1 MNYQK
6 IISCY
11 IRDLNK
17 LQQYMLNKTIFSIT
31 IGGGSPSIIKK
42 KVLKE
47 LIEYIFKNYKLSK
60 KVEISIETNP
70 EDINKKKLEQYKKI
84 GINRICIGVQ
94 SFSNNELKYLG
105 RKYRKKKAIDSILTS
120 SDYFDNIGIDLLFGI
135 PGSKKETF
143 EKQLYFTRGLPVKH
157 ISLYEFNFQNR
168 KKPIFLE
175 DTSFFENNKK
185 ILEEKK
191 FFLYET
197 NSFSISGYQSYYNNS
212 VLSMKDYL
220 GIGPSSQGRIMMD
233 NKFVRI
239 GNTKI
244 LENWL
249 DPNKNTYK
257 KETFNKQKEIEE
269 LLMLGLSKYNGISI
283 QELEEATE
291 NKISKYINKSNINEL
306 ERNEFLIQ
314 KRGRLFLSIK
324 GMLVINTIVS
334 KILI

>member
-1 MNYQK
+1 
-6 IISCY
+6 
-11 IRDLNK
+11 
-17 LQQYMLNKTIFSIT
+17 
-31 IGGGSPSIIKK
+31 
-42 KVLKE
+42 
-47 LIEYIFKNYKLSK
+47 
-60 KVEISIETNP
+60 
-70 EDINKKKLEQYKKI
+70 
-84 GINRICIGVQ
+84 
-94 SFSNNELKYLG
+94 
-105 RKYRKKKAIDSILTS
+105 
-120 SDYFDNIGIDLLFGI
+120 
-135 PGSKKETF
+135 
-143 EKQLYFTRGLPVKH
+143 
-157 ISLYEFNFQNR
+157 
-168 KKPIFLE
+168 
-175 DTSFFENNKK
+175 
-185 ILEEKK
+185 
-191 FFLYET
+191 
-197 NSFSISGYQSYYNNS
+197 
-212 VLSMKDYL
+212 MKDYL